1 MNATPSINYRC
12 PDCGAT
18 TTYQLVP
25 METSEPKAT
34 DEPAEIPSIDFRCP
48 RCGASH
54 IYTLSPATPAP

>member
-34 DEPAEIPSIDFRCP
+34 DEPAEIPSIDFRCA

-54 IYTLSPATPAP
+54 IYTLSPASPAS